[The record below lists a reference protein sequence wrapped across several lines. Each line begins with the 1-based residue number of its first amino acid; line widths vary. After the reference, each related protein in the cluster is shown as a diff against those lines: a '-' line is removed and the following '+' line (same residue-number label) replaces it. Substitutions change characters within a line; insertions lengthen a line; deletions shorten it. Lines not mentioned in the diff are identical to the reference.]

1 MRGEEVGRE
10 EYVGGESDHALV
22 AEATGEQVACARP
35 GRLAV
40 CLCAGRWLPLT
51 EGVRHGALL
60 TETTI

>member
-40 CLCAGRWLPLT
+40 CL
-51 EGVRHGALL
+51 
-60 TETTI
+60 